1 MRSQRLWLQLGQP
14 NRATCDPPRAARPV
28 NIDES
33 SHSSEQEV
41 SRAEIVKIFATQPVK
56 CCPTYTQCQLR
67 LQLSRDVGASEAP
80 KREMFFSNGV
90 FEMHAALSPSPAHLQ
105 SFIGEVFGSSGR
117 LVMVGQCKHAVKK
130 TSSVFF
136 FSVRTCVYESRF
148 STSPSL
154 AKPAGTPSR
163 VLLPSSGV
171 PSLASTFKAS
181 KAL

>member
-1 MRSQRLWLQLGQP
+1 M
-14 NRATCDPPRAARPV
+14 TPPRVARPV

-67 LQLSRDVGASEAP
+67 LQLSRDVGALEAP

-136 FSVRTCVYESRF
+136 FFLC
-148 STSPSL
+148 
-154 AKPAGTPSR
+154 AR
-163 VLLPSSGV
+163 VFT
-171 PSLASTFKAS
+171 SLASLHLLLWPSRPAHLPVSCSRPLAFLLSPPHS
-181 KAL
+181 KLPKRRMFVPCKSGFLF